1 MGLLPDRKD
10 PTGKHRISA
19 MTKKTNFE
27 ARSDDAGNVVSNHI
41 LCAISE
47 EEFGKL
53 LPALEFVKLSQH
65 RSLQRRARTM
75 SAAYFIN
82 SGLASLIIASD
93 HERSVE
99 VGVVGCEG
107 MTGVALM
114 AGLRRATCS
123 ALMQIEGSAFRMERN
138 AFEKAVQSCPEFR
151 DRLLR
156 YSVIQTMQV
165 AQTAACNRLHDTRQ
179 RLARWLLMAHDRV
192 TSDVVRL
199 THEFLAIMLGTD
211 RPSVTLAAK
220 YLKQVG
226 AIEYKRRAL
235 TIVNRKLLERVSCG
249 CYFAVQR
256 YNPAVGL

>member
-1 MGLLPDRKD
+1 MSKR
-10 PTGKHRISA
+10 
-19 MTKKTNFE
+19 TNFE
-27 ARSDDAGNVVSNHI
+27 ARRDAAGNVISNHI
-41 LCAISE
+41 LCAISK

-53 LPALEFVKLSQH
+53 CPALEFVKLSQH
-65 RSLQRRARTM
+65 RSLQRRARIM

-107 MTGVALM
+107 VTGIALM

-123 ALMQIEGSAFRMERN
+123 ALMQIEGSAFRMEGN
-138 AFEKAVQSCPEFR
+138 AFEKAVQSCTELR
-151 DRLLR
+151 DRLVR
-156 YSVIQTMQV
+156 YSVIQSMQV
-165 AQTAACNRLHDTRQ
+165 AQTAACNRLHDARQ
-179 RLARWLLMAHDRV
+179 RLARWLLMAHDRM
-192 TSDVVRL
+192 TSNIVNL

-220 YLKQVG
+220 YLQQAG

-235 TIVNRKLLERVSCG
+235 TIVNRKLLEGISCG

-256 YNPAVGL
+256 YNPAMGL